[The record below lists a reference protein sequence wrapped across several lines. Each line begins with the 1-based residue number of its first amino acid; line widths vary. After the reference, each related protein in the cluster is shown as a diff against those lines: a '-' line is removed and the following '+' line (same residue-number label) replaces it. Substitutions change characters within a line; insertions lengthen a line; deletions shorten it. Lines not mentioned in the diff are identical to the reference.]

1 MAKEISELQ
10 ALSNEM
16 FDPELA
22 QEINAEIE
30 RENAPD
36 PGKGDAES
44 IFTLFAADRFYRNTR
59 TGSFAGLPNVTWNGL
74 MDDDK
79 TPKFLFEPSSQNPF
93 RFIRHGGQVIQPRL
107 MDTDGGSIP
116 RILHGSARFDPW
128 HYALGY
134 IIHDWIFIAQ
144 KCGHAPDDGISFE
157 DSATILAECIKTQM
171 EVGFTDV
178 DGSTV
183 KFPKK
188 EDTMYLIY
196 KAVSSSF
203 ARRIWNDHSTAVCR

>member
-1 MAKEISELQ
+1 MTTDILELQ
-10 ALSNEM
+10 ALSNKM

-22 QEINAEIE
+22 KEINEEIE
-30 RENAPD
+30 RENTPD
-36 PGKGDAES
+36 PDMVGAES
-44 IFTLFAADRFYRNTR
+44 IFNLFAAERLYRNTEV
-59 TGSFAGLPNVTWNGL
+59 GSFEGLPNVTWNGL

-79 TPKFLFEPSSQNPF
+79 TPKFLFEPNPQNPF
-93 RFIRHGGQVIQPRL
+93 RFIRNDGQVIQPRL

-116 RILHGSARFDPW
+116 RILHGVARFDPW

-144 KCGHAPDDGISFE
+144 KCNHAPDDTISFD

-178 DGSTV
+178 DGSTIR
-183 KFPKK
+183 FPKK

-196 KAVSSSF
+196 KAVSSSI
-203 ARRIWNDHSTAVCR
+203 ARRIWDDHSTAVCR